1 MRNING
7 NSADFE
13 REHNGTLR
21 PDSWRLADLLLR
33 DIPAHPDI
41 QPLPKIVAVGHRGTK
56 KYAPENTLRAH
67 EAAYALGARAIEF
80 DVRCTKDGHF
90 VVIHD
95 ARVDRTTDGRGW
107 VKEMTLAEIKTL
119 DAGISKGPGFAGE
132 PIPTLRE
139 ALRNVKGRFVV
150 DIDFKGGPKYSAE
163 ILAEVLE
170 EEWQSTDPLIT
181 IFARRHHFNR
191 LKPLCPEFALRPH
204 YISCGKTRGLANDYP
219 LDIMGLRRLSFSTKA
234 AASIRRAG
242 LHLFCNVMGIDDN
255 QRGFESAVRAGAMFI
270 QTDHLDR
277 LTDFLGARGLLQT
290 EALGRNYQPITQL
303 TLSEENK

>member
-1 MRNING
+1 MRYING

-13 REHNGTLR
+13 HDGTVNSGSKAE
-21 PDSWRLADLLLR
+21 SWRLADLLLR
-33 DIPAHPDI
+33 DIPPHPDI
-41 QPLPKIVAVGHRGTK
+41 QPLAKIVAVGHRGTK

-119 DAGISKGPGFAGE
+119 DAGIKKGPGFAGE

-150 DIDFKGGPKYSAE
+150 DIDFKGGPKHSAE

-181 IFARRHHFNR
+181 IFARRQHFGR

-204 YISCGKTRGLANDYP
+204 FISCSKTRGLANDYP
-219 LDIMGLRRLSFSTKA
+219 LDIMGLRRLSFSAKA

-242 LHLFCNVMGIDDN
+242 LHLFCNVMGLDDN
-255 QRGFESAVRAGAMFI
+255 QRGFESAVRAGALFI
-270 QTDHLDR
+270 QTDHLDQ
-277 LTDFLGARGLLQT
+277 LTNFLSTRGMLQT
-290 EALGRNYQPITQL
+290 KVLGRNYQPMA
-303 TLSEENK
+303 